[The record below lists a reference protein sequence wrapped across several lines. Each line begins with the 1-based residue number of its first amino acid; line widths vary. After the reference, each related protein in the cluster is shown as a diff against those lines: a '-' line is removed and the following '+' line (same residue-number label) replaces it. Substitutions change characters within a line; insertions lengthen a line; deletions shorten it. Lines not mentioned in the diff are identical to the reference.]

1 MRRGRATIFLDL
13 DGPVLEC
20 RDRHYACYVE
30 LCSRYGR
37 KPRAPEGYWRLRR
50 RRVTAVDLLMAGGVR
65 ADEAELRRSWIDLI
79 EQPHYLSLDTPQ
91 PGAAEAVAAWKDAG
105 HRLIVVTLRRDAR
118 AARAQLER
126 LRLTGLL
133 ERFVVCDPELGSTG
147 KAAAARHEARRTD
160 PEDCAW
166 IGDTEV
172 DAEAA
177 VALGCSRLYL
187 VSCGIRN
194 ARYLRSLRAGEVVR
208 DLAALGALE
217 SFKTIERSANRQP

>member
-1 MRRGRATIFLDL
+1 MRGGRATIFLDL

-37 KPRAPEGYWRLRR
+37 KPPAAERYWQLRR
-50 RRVTAVDLLMAGGVR
+50 RPLSAVDLLIAGGVR
-65 ADEAELRRSWIDLI
+65 ADGAELRRSWIDLI
-79 EQPHYLSLDTPQ
+79 EQPRYLGLDVPQ
-91 PGAAEAVAAWKDAG
+91 PGAAEAVAAWKAAG

-126 LRLTGLL
+126 LGLTALL
-133 ERFVVCDPELGSTG
+133 ERFVVCDPELGGAG
-147 KAAAARHEARRTD
+147 KAAAARRDVRRTD
-160 PEDCAW
+160 PERCVW

-177 VALGCSRLYL
+177 AALGCPTLYL
-187 VSCGIRN
+187 VSCGIRS
-194 ARYLRSLRAGEVVR
+194 ARYLRSLRAGKVVR
-208 DLAALGALE
+208 DLAALRDRLA
-217 SFKTIERSANRQP
+217 A

>member
-1 MRRGRATIFLDL
+1 VRRDRATIFLDL

-50 RRVTAVDLLMAGGVR
+50 RRVSAVDLLMAGGVR
-65 ADEAELRRSWIDLI
+65 EDEAELRRSWIDLI
-79 EQPHYLSLDTPQ
+79 EQPRYLSLDVPQ
-91 PGAAEAVAAWKDAG
+91 PGAAEAVAAWKAAG
-105 HRLIVVTLRRDAR
+105 HRLIVATLRRDAR

-126 LRLTGLL
+126 LRLTVLL
-133 ERFVVCDPELGSTG
+133 ERFVVCDPELGSIG
-147 KAAAARHEARRTD
+147 KAAAARHEARGAD
-160 PEDCAW
+160 PQDCTW

-177 VALGCSRLYL
+177 VVLGCSNLYL

-194 ARYLRSLRAGEVVR
+194 ARYLRSLGAGEVVR
-208 DLAALGALE
+208 DLAALGALQT
-217 SFKTIERSANRQP
+217 FRTIERSATRQP